1 MKIPLNLG
9 TNASQSTSQAHA
21 KILERDILAAQKGD
35 WNAKNNIVRT
45 YTPLLTNLA
54 SKRSSDIA
62 KINDYIEAGKKG
74 LFVATKKYKQGTAD
88 KFNIFVLD
96 FIENEMNRMEHG
108 GGFFAR
114 LFGK

>member
-9 TNASQSTSQAHA
+9 QNASQSSSQAHA

-45 YTPLLTNLA
+45 FTPLLTSLA
-54 SKRSSDIA
+54 SKRSSDVE

-74 LFVATKKYKQGTAD
+74 LFDAAKKYKQGTAD
-88 KFNIFVLD
+88 RFNIFALN
-96 FIENEMNRMEHG
+96 FIEKEMDAVDHG